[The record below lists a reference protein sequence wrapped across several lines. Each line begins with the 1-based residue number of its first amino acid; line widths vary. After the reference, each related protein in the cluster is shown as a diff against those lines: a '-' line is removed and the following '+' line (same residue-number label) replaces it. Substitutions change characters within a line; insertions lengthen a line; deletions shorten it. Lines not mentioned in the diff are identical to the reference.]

1 MLIMLINI
9 YLSLFSR
16 RVVPENMHTLPPPS
30 LTEGSFALDPTALDS
45 PSQGVH
51 VKPPTLHATSWNS
64 CNFSAWLGTLWKEYL
79 CQECFCTIL

>member
-1 MLIMLINI
+1 MLINI

-16 RVVPENMHTLPPPS
+16 RVVPENMHTPPPTPHRGLFCLRPHRPGLS
-30 LTEGSFALDPTALDS
+30 IPGGARQTP
-45 PSQGVH
+45 P
-51 VKPPTLHATSWNS
+51 PPTPHATSWYS